1 MVRLD
6 NIAAV
11 ADEFIRVRLVAI
23 TGQDLNIFD
32 FDHDLTWAAFFMN
45 ADGLV
50 YGRFGGRDAKS
61 PDTRNSLPGL
71 RFAMEKALETHR
83 LHQKEKP
90 VLKPPIFVE
99 KYPLARTIV
108 RNGCIHCHQVNEIR
122 RAEEKEAGKWNR
134 DSIWVYPLPDNLG
147 ITLDSER
154 GNLVKIVKPESPAA
168 KAGLKAGDTIQK
180 LAGKFIYS
188 FADAQFALHYAPSQG
203 DIEITWIRNGQAA
216 SANIQVATGWRKT
229 DLTWRPSMLDLLPT
243 LTVFGYDMTAKEKQ
257 ALGLDEKRLAFR
269 QISPVHA
276 EAQAIGV
283 RAGDVILGIDNLQ
296 MEMTAQQFLAHVRQN
311 FLVGDRLTL
320 NVLRDGAKV
329 DLTTK
334 LR

>member
-32 FDHDLTWAAFFMN
+32 FDHDLTWAAFFLN
-45 ADGLV
+45 ADGVV
-50 YGRFGGRDAKS
+50 YGRFGGRDAKG

-71 RFAMEKALETHR
+71 RFAMEKALESHR
-83 LHQKEKP
+83 LHAKDKP
-90 VLKPPIFVE
+90 AFKPSVFVE
-99 KYPLARTIV
+99 KYPLARTVV
-108 RNGCIHCHQVNEIR
+108 RNGCIHCHQVTEIR

-134 DSIWVYPLPDNLG
+134 DSVWVYPLPDNLG
-147 ITLDSER
+147 ITLDTER
-154 GNLVKIVKPESPAA
+154 GNLVKTVKPESSAA
-168 KAGLKAGDTIQK
+168 KAGVMAGDAIEK
-180 LAGKFIYS
+180 LAGKSVYS
-188 FADAQFALHYAPSQG
+188 FADAQYALHYAPTQG
-203 DIEITWIRNGQAA
+203 DIEITWTRAGHAA
-216 SANIQVATGWRKT
+216 SASIKVLSGWRKT

-243 LTVFGYDMTAKEKQ
+243 LTVFGYDMTAQEKQ

-269 QISPVHA
+269 QVAPVHA

-283 RAGDVILGIDNLQ
+283 RAGDVILGIDDLK

-320 NVLRDGAKV
+320 NILRDGAKV